1 MANEEKI
8 ELHDLRPAPGST
20 KQRKRVGRG
29 NAGRGGTYAGRG
41 RKGQNARAGGGKAP
55 YFEGGQLPLVRRLPR
70 RRGFTN
76 IFRVPFRIVNVGR
89 LELEFDEGAEITPD
103 TLLDRGLIKKG
114 KNPVKVLGE
123 GDIAKSLTVHAHAFS
138 KGAREKIEAVGGQA
152 VELPMDAPADE
163 PDAAQ

>member
-1 MANEEKI
+1 MSNEEKI
-8 ELHDLRPAPGST
+8 QLHDLRPAPGST

-29 NAGRGGTYAGRG
+29 DGGKGGTYAGRG

-89 LELEFDEGAEITPD
+89 LDLAFEADSEINPD
-103 TLLDRGLIKKG
+103 MLLANGLIKKG

-123 GDIAKSLTVHAHAFS
+123 GEIAKALTVHAHAFS
-138 KGAREKIEAVGGQA
+138 AGAREKIEAAGGRV
-152 VELPMDAPADE
+152 VELAYDDTE
-163 PDAAQ
+163 SDQ

>member
-1 MANEEKI
+1 MSNEEKI
-8 ELHDLRPAPGST
+8 QLHDLRPAPGST

-29 NAGRGGTYAGRG
+29 DGGKGGTYAGRG

-89 LELEFDEGAEITPD
+89 LDLAFEADSEINPD
-103 TLLDRGLIKKG
+103 MLLANGLIKKG

-123 GDIAKSLTVHAHAFS
+123 GEITKALTVHAHAFS
-138 KGAREKIEAVGGQA
+138 AGAREKIEAAGGRV
-152 VELPMDAPADE
+152 VELAYDDTE
-163 PDAAQ
+163 SDQ